1 MPFADEWKVI
11 VGVTVPVISILL
23 ISVLVMIYQ
32 QIQRQKKLDS
42 ERHQSLNHE
51 TNEQQNYAKGPD
63 QLENINYGGNAMD
76 MEVSV
81 PKSLLSVYNVCTKYP
96 VDYLSL

>member
-1 MPFADEWKVI
+1 MSSDRLAFYLSNAFTDKWKVI

-32 QIQRQKKLDS
+32 QIQRQRKLDS
-42 ERHQSLNHE
+42 ETHQSLNHE
-51 TNEQQNYAKGPD
+51 
-63 QLENINYGGNAMD
+63 ENISYAGNAMD

-81 PKSLLSVYNVCTKYP
+81 HNNLLSVYIACIKYR
-96 VDYLSL
+96 VNHRSL